1 MKDYPSI
8 AWLLLALTCLFTYLG
23 LNPRTRRNL
32 RWGRTKTSYPMSTVG
47 VIVSIATFVALTA
60 AAFGFLPFFTIF
72 LSIPALLIGALYD
85 SWRNKRDKEGK
96 GKK

>member
-1 MKDYPSI
+1 
-8 AWLLLALTCLFTYLG
+8 
-23 LNPRTRRNL
+23 
-32 RWGRTKTSYPMSTVG
+32 MSTVG
-47 VIVSIATFVALTA
+47 VIVSIATFVALTG